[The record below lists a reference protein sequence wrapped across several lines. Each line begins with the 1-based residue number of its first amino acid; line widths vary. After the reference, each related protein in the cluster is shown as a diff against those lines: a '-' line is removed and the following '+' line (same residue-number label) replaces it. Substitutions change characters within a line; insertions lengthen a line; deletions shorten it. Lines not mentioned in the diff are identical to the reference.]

1 MNDPPALSKE
11 QSASDPAGE
20 EPGLPGAEQYISNPL
35 VDALQEYWKEQNLYN
50 NALNETAANYNE
62 GVWDDY
68 LDHIEETKP
77 DLQTINLDT
86 ITPSGIQDVL
96 LAIQLENEAEASLFK
111 LRCSMRKVLK
121 HQDKMIILARKI
133 VEDYGPELEENS
145 SVSEVKDFIDTVK
158 LVQEQSML
166 MVEQHRVLTTG
177 RIAEPL
183 DEEED

>member
-1 MNDPPALSKE
+1 MNDPPALSEE
-11 QSASDPAGE
+11 QSPCDPAGE
-20 EPGLPGAEQYISNPL
+20 EPGPPEAEQYISNFL
-35 VDALQEYWKEQNLYN
+35 VDALQEYWKEHNLYN

-86 ITPSGIQDVL
+86 ITTSGIQDVL

-121 HQDKMIILARKI
+121 HQDRMIILARRI
-133 VEDYGPELEENS
+133 VEDYGPELEENN

-158 LVQEQSML
+158 LVQEQSVL
-166 MVEQHRVLTTG
+166 MIHQHRVLING
-177 RIAEPL
+177 RVAEPL